1 VISKMKIFFSETVRL
16 FRLVKWAIIGYW
28 DRHTLGISMTL
39 LIFVL
44 FIALFWNKMFI
55 SLDSGQQGI
64 RWSRFTGTRLDEQY
78 GEGLKIIW
86 PWDRMYIYTTR
97 IQTKRDTMQ
106 ILSAE
111 GLSINVEFIYRF
123 YAIPDS
129 IPQIHKS
136 LGVNYA
142 ETFVSPEVE
151 SASMSIIGNYTPEQL
166 YKISSLVIQSTIK
179 YYLNKQLIT
188 RNIVI
193 DDYLIKRISLP
204 DIVSKSIEKKMVA
217 EQLSYEFD
225 YKLIVEEKEK
235 RRKSIE
241 AEGIKSFEDI
251 SKIPILKWKGLEVTS
266 EFAKSNNSKIII
278 MGTGEKGLPLLL
290 NTDDK
295 K

>member
-1 VISKMKIFFSETVRL
+1 MKIKALFKEIRRQYRL
-16 FRLVKWAIIGYW
+16 FIRGISDYW
-28 DRHTLGISMTL
+28 DRHTVGISLTL

-44 FIALFWNKMFI
+44 IVAIFWKNIFI
-55 SLDSGQQGI
+55 SIDSGQQGI
-64 RWSRFTGTRLDEQY
+64 RWSRIKGTQLDEYY

-86 PWDRMYIYTTR
+86 PWDKMYIYTTR
-97 IQTKRDTMQ
+97 IQTKSDTMQ
-106 ILSAE
+106 ILTAE

-129 IPQIHKS
+129 IPSIHKT
-136 LGVNYA
+136 LGVKYA
-142 ETFVSPEVE
+142 ETFVAPEVE

-179 YYLNKQLIT
+179 YYLNKQLIS

-204 DIVSKSIEKKMVA
+204 EIVSKSIEKKMVA

-225 YKLIVEEKEK
+225 YKLIVEEKERK
-235 RRKSIE
+235 RKEIE
-241 AEGIKSFEDI
+241 AAGIKAFEKI
-251 SKIPILKWKGLEVTS
+251 SQIPILKWKGLEVTS
-266 EFAKSNNSKIII
+266 ELAKSPNSKIII
-278 MGTGEKGLPLLL
+278 MGTSEKQLPLLL
-290 NTDDK
+290 NSEDK

>member
-1 VISKMKIFFSETVRL
+1 MSKIKKILKETARQYRL
-16 FRLVKWAIIGYW
+16 FKHGIVDYW

-39 LIFVL
+39 LIFLL
-44 FIALFWNKMFI
+44 FLAFFWKNIFI
-55 SLDSGQQGI
+55 SIDSGEQGI
-64 RWSRFTGTRLDEQY
+64 RWSRIKGTQLDEYY

-86 PWDRMYIYTTR
+86 PWDKMYIYNTR
-97 IQTKRDTMQ
+97 IQTQADTMQ
-106 ILSAE
+106 ILTAE
-111 GLSINVEFIYRF
+111 GLSITVEFVYRF
-123 YAIPDS
+123 YAVPDS
-129 IPQIHKS
+129 IPAIHQT

-142 ETFVSPEVE
+142 ETFVSHEVA

-179 YYLNKQLIT
+179 YYLNKQLIGK
-188 RNIVI
+188 NVVI
-193 DDYLIKRISLP
+193 DDYLIRRIRLP
-204 DIVSKSIEKKMVA
+204 DIVSSSIEKKMVA

-235 RRKSIE
+235 RRKAIE

-266 EFAKSNNSKIII
+266 EFAKSANSKIII
-278 MGTGEKGLPLLL
+278 MGTGDKDLPLLL
-290 NTDDK
+290 NTDEK

>member
-1 VISKMKIFFSETVRL
+1 MISKMKIFFKETGRL
-16 FRLVKWAIIGYW
+16 YRVVKGAIIDYW
-28 DRHTLGISMTL
+28 DRHTLGMSMTL
-39 LIFVL
+39 LVFVL
-44 FIALFWNKMFI
+44 FIAIFWNKMFI

-64 RWSRFTGTRLDEQY
+64 RWSRFYGTQLDERY
-78 GEGLKIIW
+78 GEGLKVIW
-86 PWDRMYIYTTR
+86 PWDRMYIYNTR
-97 IQTKRDTMQ
+97 IQTRRDTMQ

-111 GLSINVEFIYRF
+111 GLSISVEFIYRF

-142 ETFVSPEVE
+142 ETFVAPEVE

-225 YKLIVEEKEK
+225 YRLIVEEKERK
-235 RRKSIE
+235 RKSIE
-241 AEGIKSFEDI
+241 AEGIKSFEEI

-266 EFAKSNNSKIII
+266 EFAKSANSKIIL
-278 MGTGEKGLPLLL
+278 MGTDEKSLPLLL
-290 NTDDK
+290 NTDEK

>member
-1 VISKMKIFFSETVRL
+1 MKIKALFKEIHNQYRL
-16 FRLVKWAIIGYW
+16 FIKGISDYW
-28 DRHTLGISMTL
+28 DKHTVGISLTL

-44 FIALFWNKMFI
+44 LVAIFWKNIFI
-55 SLDSGQQGI
+55 SIDSGEQGI
-64 RWSRFTGTRLDEQY
+64 RWSRIKGTQLDEYY
-78 GEGLKIIW
+78 GEGMKVIW
-86 PWDRMYIYTTR
+86 PWDKMYIYNTR
-97 IQTKRDTMQ
+97 IQTKSDTMQ
-106 ILSAE
+106 ILTAE

-129 IPQIHKS
+129 IPSIHKT
-136 LGVNYA
+136 LGVKYA
-142 ETFVSPEVE
+142 ETFVAPEVE

-179 YYLNKQLIT
+179 YYLNKQLIG

-225 YKLIVEEKEK
+225 YKLIVEEKER
-235 RRKSIE
+235 RRKEIE
-241 AEGIKSFEDI
+241 AEGIRTFEKI
-251 SKIPILKWKGLEVTS
+251 SQIPILKWKGLEVTS
-266 EFAKSNNSKIII
+266 ELSKSPNSKIII
-278 MGTGEKGLPLLL
+278 MGTGEKQLPLLL
-290 NTDDK
+290 NSDDK